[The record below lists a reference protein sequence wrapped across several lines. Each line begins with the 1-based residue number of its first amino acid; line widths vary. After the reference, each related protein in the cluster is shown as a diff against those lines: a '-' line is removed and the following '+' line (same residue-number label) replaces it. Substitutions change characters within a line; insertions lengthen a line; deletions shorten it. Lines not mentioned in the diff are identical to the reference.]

1 VQIVYG
7 AGVATPGGVLNRVEK
22 RFAFTVREPF
32 TVSFNCERENAQAAC
47 MPIRPMRLT
56 FNAPVA
62 RKLAEAIRLKSPAT
76 PSSRCSTRSR
86 RRRAGQR
93 LRFKPRCRRSTASRS
108 NCRPASRT
116 PAAARSNAAS
126 FPLKVATGVMP
137 PLAKFAAAPFGIV
150 ERFAEPDA
158 KGDTPA
164 LLPVT
169 LRNVEPAL
177 KISGLTPGGKVSDLQ
192 PKTDADII
200 AWFRK
205 VQRYNDFTVPR
216 ARPRPTSRARCRARW
231 TPMNAT
237 RCSRAWCRCWRASR
251 REDAGPAQAGRP
263 KPSRRHEVAHAPSR
277 SWAFR
282 WPPASTWSRSPRR
295 CWVPRCSTSAT
306 ARRARWSCAP
316 RPW

>member
-1 VQIVYG
+1 
-7 AGVATPGGVLNRVEK
+7 VATPGGVPNSVEK
-22 RFAFTVREPF
+22 RFTFTVREPF
-32 TVSFNCERENAQAAC
+32 SVSFNCERENAQAAC
-47 MPIRPMRLT
+47 LPIRPMRLA

-62 RKLAEAIRLKSPAT
+62 RKLAEAIRLKSA
-76 PSSRCSTRSR
+76 SES
-86 RRRAGQR
+86 
-93 LRFKPRCRRSTASRS
+93 FKPTFDRDDAEGDALVSGVSFKGVLPEKSAFTVELPTGFQDASGRAAPTQ
-108 NCRPASRT
+108 PA
-116 PAAARSNAAS
+116 

-216 ARPRPTSRARCRARW
+216 SQAAADVKGPLPRALDANERDQVQSRMVSLLAG
-231 TPMNAT
+231 PG
-237 RCSRAWCRCWRASR
+237 R
-251 REDAGPAQAGRP
+251 REDAGPAQAGGATTPPLRGGGH
-263 KPSRRHEVAHAPSR
+263 SAA
-277 SWAFR
+277 
-282 WPPASTWSRSPRR
+282 PPASTWSRSLRR